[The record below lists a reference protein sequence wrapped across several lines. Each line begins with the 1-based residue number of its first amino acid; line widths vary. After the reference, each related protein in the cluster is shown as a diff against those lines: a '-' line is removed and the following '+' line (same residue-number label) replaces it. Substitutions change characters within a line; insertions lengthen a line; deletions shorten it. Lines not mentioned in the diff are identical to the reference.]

1 MRLRAR
7 GKLFVAAVTLVAL
20 VVLVTG
26 AVAER
31 ELRTWLMDHLRVD
44 LARQLDAVAVA
55 VTHAAPADRG
65 GADQLADELGLA
77 LDARVTLLRG
87 DGTVVG
93 DSRITLAELAATA
106 NHKDRPEVRAAL
118 AAGRGWD
125 QRHSATV
132 DEDMMYAARGV
143 DGGVVRVVRVA
154 LPVVAVEQVS
164 ARVRTMVTVAGVVG
178 LAVAIIM
185 SLVASQL
192 LTRTLRDLVA
202 HARSL
207 AIAVGGG
214 AVSPGTDEI
223 GGLRGTLEQLAAE
236 LGRSVSAL
244 ATERGRLSAVLEAM
258 DESVLALDIDGRVT
272 LANAVARKSLA
283 VEGDPVGRT
292 LLEVA
297 RVPALADLTDAARG
311 GTVRTSE
318 VSIDTGGRVA
328 HACAAPIQGTGD
340 VVLVLH
346 DVTEVR
352 RLERVRRDFVANVS
366 HELRTPVSVI
376 RANAET
382 LLLGALDA
390 PARARPFVEAIDR
403 NAERLARLL
412 ADLLDLARVEA
423 GALALDLRDVAL
435 APLCERQ
442 CELLRERARARDQR
456 LVVACS
462 AGVVARADLTA
473 LEQVL
478 LNLLD
483 NASKYSPAGSTITVR
498 AQQEGARCRIE
509 VEDDGPGIEP
519 HHWPRLFERF
529 YRVDAG
535 RSREAG
541 GTGLGLAIVKHLVEA
556 QGGTV
561 GVRAATPRGSVFWV
575 ELPGPLVQVSE
586 TAPR

>member
-7 GKLFVAAVTLVAL
+7 GKLFVAALTLVAL

-31 ELRTWLMDHLRVD
+31 ELRVWLMDHLRAD

-55 VTHAAPADRG
+55 TTQVAPADRARSDEL
-65 GADQLADELGLA
+65 ADQLGAA
-77 LDARVTLLRG
+77 LDARVTLVHG
-87 DGTVVG
+87 DGTVAG
-93 DSRITLAELAATA
+93 DSRIALGDLASTE
-106 NHKDRPEVRAAL
+106 NHRDRPEVRAAL
-118 AAGRGWD
+118 AQGRGWD

-132 DEDMMYAARGV
+132 DEDMMYAARAV
-143 DGGVVRVVRVA
+143 HAGVVRVVRVA

-164 ARVRTMVTVAGVVG
+164 ARVRALVTVAGVVG
-178 LAVAIIM
+178 LAVAVIM
-185 SLVASQL
+185 SIMASQL
-192 LTRTLRDLVA
+192 LTRTLRELVA

-207 AIAVGGG
+207 AIAVGG
-214 AVSPGTDEI
+214 AVSPSADEI
-223 GGLRGTLEQLAAE
+223 GGLRGTLEQLAGE

-244 ATERGRLSAVLEAM
+244 AAERGRLSAVLEAM
-258 DESVLALDIDGRVT
+258 DESVLALDVDGRVT
-272 LANAVARKSLA
+272 LANAVARRILE
-283 VEGDPVGRT
+283 VEGDPAGRT
-292 LLEVA
+292 LLEVT
-297 RVPALADLTDAARG
+297 RVPALADIVDVARTG
-311 GTVRTSE
+311 AVTTTEITIDKSGRT
-318 VSIDTGGRVA
+318 A
-328 HACAAPIQGTGD
+328 HACAAPITGTGGI
-340 VVLVLH
+340 VLVLH

-382 LLLGALDA
+382 LLLGAIDA
-390 PARARPFVEAIDR
+390 PTRARAFVEAIDR

-423 GALALDLRDVAL
+423 GALTLDLRELPL
-435 APLCERQ
+435 APVCERLCETM
-442 CELLRERARARDQR
+442 RERARARHQQVSVICAPD
-456 LVVACS
+456 
-462 AGVVARADLTA
+462 VVARADLTA

-483 NASKYSPAGSTITVR
+483 NAIKYAPTGGSITMRAHRAG
-498 AQQEGARCRIE
+498 ERCRIE

-519 HHWPRLFERF
+519 RHWPRLFERF

-556 QGGTV
+556 QQGVV
-561 GVRAATPRGSVFWV
+561 GVGAASPRGSIFWL
-575 ELPGPLVQVSE
+575 ELPGASAVVPES
-586 TAPR
+586 APR